1 MKVSKFVLIATFSF
15 LLICNYPF
23 AQNPKIKCYFN
34 RPVNSNIST
43 GINAVYLNGTF
54 ADTVAAYINRAK
66 FTIDIAV
73 YNFTS
78 GSSSVVAK
86 IATAANNARSR
97 GVIIR
102 WVYDG
107 SSTNSG
113 LSLLDTSIKRI
124 GSPTTLG
131 YGIMHNKFVVIDV
144 NSANPDDA
152 IIMTGSYNFSTNQ
165 NNSDYNN
172 IVFIQ
177 DQPLALAY
185 YNEFNKMWGGVTSQ
199 PNTTLST
206 FGTFKS
212 PSAQTTF
219 NVNGTTVELYFSP
232 KDAAATHLKNAINT
246 ADNELF
252 FGIYAFT
259 DNSVANAIK
268 TKVNNG
274 VVAKGII
281 DQFSQN
287 YSPYPTLNP
296 VMGSKLV
303 LYTGNAL
310 YHNKIM
316 VIDADH
322 PQSDPQV
329 ETGSY
334 NWSNSGT
341 NTNDENCIIIHD
353 SIIANQYLQ
362 SLCQNF
368 ADIGGAVCLSA
379 LPLNLLY
386 FKGSLQA
393 QKPLLQWSIAAN
405 QNVKYF
411 EIEKSSEG
419 IHFAAIAHINC
430 LTNNTTT
437 AYNYRD
443 DTYTNSASYYRLRMI
458 DNDGNSS
465 LSNTIFI
472 SSRDK
477 MNLFI
482 FPNPVAEHLYV
493 QLKSDKKETKNLAIA
508 DVSGRIILKQ
518 TIAINAGMNTISI
531 NTNQLAK
538 GTYLLM
544 IDGSGISVEK
554 FMKN

>member
-1 MKVSKFVLIATFSF
+1 MKVSKFVLIASLTF
-15 LLICNYPF
+15 LLICKNSF

-34 RPVNSNIST
+34 HQVNTNIST
-43 GINAVYLNGTF
+43 GNNAIYLNGTF

-66 FTIDIAV
+66 FSIDIAV

-86 IATAANNARSR
+86 IATAANNARGR

-102 WVYDG
+102 WIYDG

-131 YGIMHNKFVVIDV
+131 YGIMHNKFIVIDV

-152 IIMTGSYNFSTNQ
+152 IVMTGSYNFSTNQ
-165 NNSDYNN
+165 NTYDYNN

-177 DQPLALAY
+177 DQALALAF
-185 YNEFNKMWGGVTSQ
+185 YNEFNKMWGGVASQ

-219 NVNGTTVELYFSP
+219 NINGTTVELYFSP

-281 DQFSQN
+281 DNFSQN

-296 VMGSKLV
+296 VMGSNLV

-334 NWSNSGT
+334 NWSSSGT

-368 ADIGGAVCLSA
+368 ADLGGTVCVSP
-379 LPLNLLY
+379 LPLRLLY
-386 FKGSLQA
+386 FKGSLQN
-393 QKPLLQWSIAAN
+393 QKPLLKWSVAAM

-411 EIEKSSEG
+411 EVEKSPDG
-419 IHFAAIAHINC
+419 THFATIAHINC
-430 LTNNTTT
+430 LTNNTTSV
-437 AYNYRD
+437 YNYRD
-443 DTYTNSASYYRLRMI
+443 ETYTNSASYYRLKMI
-458 DNDGNSS
+458 DNDGNSNLSKLFVSFLSLFSCTNSCSAAGLGKINKSILSLEEMKMVLLRLLLPS
-465 LSNTIFI
+465 LSIIF
-472 SSRDK
+472 S
-477 MNLFI
+477 L
-482 FPNPVAEHLYV
+482 
-493 QLKSDKKETKNLAIA
+493 
-508 DVSGRIILKQ
+508 
-518 TIAINAGMNTISI
+518 
-531 NTNQLAK
+531 
-538 GTYLLM
+538 
-544 IDGSGISVEK
+544 
-554 FMKN
+554 